1 VVYHEGRAGLEDGDL
16 LGESVGGGLESD
28 SFALS
33 GAGLVELRADVDSR
47 SLWWTIVM
55 SGLRSYF
62 VKYDPADNPGWIL
75 KLTMSLNTLAL
86 VSKDRNI
93 KAIKW
98 RRHRKI

>member
-1 VVYHEGRAGLEDGDL
+1 
-16 LGESVGGGLESD
+16 
-28 SFALS
+28 
-33 GAGLVELRADVDSR
+33 
-47 SLWWTIVM
+47 M

-62 VKYDPADNPGWIL
+62 VKYDPADNPDWIL